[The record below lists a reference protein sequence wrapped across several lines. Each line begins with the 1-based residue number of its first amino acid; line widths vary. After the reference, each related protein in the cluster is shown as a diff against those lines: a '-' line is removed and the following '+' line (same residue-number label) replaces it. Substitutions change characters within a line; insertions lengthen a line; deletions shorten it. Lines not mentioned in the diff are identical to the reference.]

1 MGGWTGGRVD
11 GDGDA
16 DRPTA
21 LALVGFV
28 ATPVISTHMAL
39 YVAVPGTPAARG
51 LAHVCDVN
59 VAGSMAMATGLASAP
74 RTLADRASA
83 IAAPTAAARAVL
95 RALALSPS
103 APSLMWRWAHFGA
116 MLTCPALLRE

>member
-1 MGGWTGGRVD
+1 MSERVD

-16 DRPTA
+16 ADR

-28 ATPVISTHMAL
+28 AVPVISTHMAL

-59 VAGSMAMATGLASAP
+59 VAGSMVMATGLASAP

-83 IAAPTAAARAVL
+83 IAAPTAAARDVL
-95 RALALSPS
+95 RVLASSPS
-103 APSLMWRWAHFGA
+103 ASSSM
-116 MLTCPALLRE
+116 